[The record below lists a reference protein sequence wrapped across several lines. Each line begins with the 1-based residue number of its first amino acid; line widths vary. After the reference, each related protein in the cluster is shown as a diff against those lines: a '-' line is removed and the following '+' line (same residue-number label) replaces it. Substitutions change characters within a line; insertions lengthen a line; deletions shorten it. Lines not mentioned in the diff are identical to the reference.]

1 MKIGKLVFLYDF
13 LQESKKRVFRV
24 DSNPQALK
32 AAIKSPSKREAGQS
46 NTFLVY
52 VSSGKS
58 HVAEATLSLFP
69 ASEGIS
75 LSLVP
80 SLTFTKEN
88 ADGSESEAVPG
99 EILLE
104 NYDAVAL
111 PAFGPNETIVIAVPY
126 ESAVEVHEHFL
137 KLVVQYLAPN
147 AKRHAFSLTTSID
160 TLLPLQVSHSVIW
173 RDQKYENRSC
183 SIAMECQA
191 RH

>member
-1 MKIGKLVFLYDF
+1 MKTGKLVFLYDF
-13 LQESKKRVFRV
+13 LQESKKRIFRI
-24 DSNPQALK
+24 DSNPLALK
-32 AAIKSPSKREAGQS
+32 ATIKSPSEREAGQS
-46 NTFLVY
+46 NIFLVS
-52 VSSGKS
+52 VSSGKN

-88 ADGSESEAVPG
+88 VDGSRSDATPG
-99 EILLE
+99 EIALE
-104 NYDAVAL
+104 SYDAVTL

-147 AKRHAFSLTTSID
+147 AKRHAFTLTTSID

-173 RDQKYENRSC
+173 RDQKYERTC
-183 SIAMECQA
+183 CCL
-191 RH
+191 